1 MSATP
6 QFPPVAKLEQKT
18 VIDLVAKGKRID
30 DRGLESY
37 RPINIQMGLIEKAN
51 GSAQVF
57 LGKSKVLAGIKIE
70 IGTPFP
76 DTPDEGVL
84 TVNAE
89 LVPLASPSFELG
101 PPSEAAIELSR
112 VVDRGIRE
120 SKAIDMKSLVIQ
132 KGKKVQVVY
141 VDVYVLDHDGN
152 LIDASSMAAL
162 AALVNSKITK
172 MEMKGDE
179 VVAAKGGHHQLP
191 LNNHPVAVTF
201 GKIDKTIVVDPSL
214 DEERAMSAR
223 LTVTIDKNNNLC
235 AMQKGGLY
243 GFTPDELK
251 KAVHLAVAKAAENR
265 AKILAAAKG

>member
-18 VIDLVAKGKRID
+18 VIDLAAKGKRID
-30 DRGLESY
+30 ERTPEHY
-37 RPINIQMGLIEKAN
+37 RPIQIQVGLIEKAN

-57 LGKSKVLAGIKIE
+57 LGKSKVLAGIKVE
-70 IGTPFP
+70 MGQPFP

-89 LVPLASPSFELG
+89 LVPLASPSFEAG
-101 PPSEAAIELSR
+101 PPGEAAIELSR

-120 SKAIDMKSLVIQ
+120 SKALDMKSLVIE

-141 VDVYVLDHDGN
+141 VDIYILDHDGN
-152 LIDASSMAAL
+152 LIDAASMAAL
-162 AALVNSKITK
+162 AALVNSKVAK
-172 MEMKGDE
+172 MEMKGEE
-179 VVAAKGGHHQLP
+179 VVTKGVHHQLP

-201 GKIDKTIVVDPSL
+201 AKIDKTIVVDPCL
-214 DEERAMSAR
+214 EEEQVMNAR
-223 LTVTIDKNNNLC
+223 LTVTIDKNGDIC

-243 GFTPDELK
+243 GFTPDEIRKL
-251 KAVHLAVAKAAENR
+251 VRLAVDRAAENR
-265 AKILAAAKG
+265 AKIMASAKG

>member
-6 QFPPVAKLEQKT
+6 QLPPVAKLEQKT
-18 VIDLVAKGKRID
+18 VVDLVTRGKRID
-30 DRGLESY
+30 ERGLESY
-37 RPINIQMGLIEKAN
+37 RPIQIQVGLIEKAN

-57 LGKSKVLAGIKIE
+57 LGKSKVLAGIKVE
-70 IGTPFP
+70 IGEPFP
-76 DTPDEGVL
+76 DTPEEGVL

-89 LVPLASPSFELG
+89 LVPLASPSFEMG

-120 SKAIDMKSLVIQ
+120 SKAIDLKSLVIQ

-152 LIDASSMAAL
+152 LIDAASMAAL
-162 AALVNSKITK
+162 AALANSKVAK
-172 MEMKGDE
+172 MEVKGDE
-179 VVAAKGGHHQLP
+179 VIEKGGHHQLP

-201 GKIDKTIVVDPSL
+201 AKIDKTIVVDPSL
-214 DEERAMSAR
+214 EEEQVMSAR
-223 LTVTIDKNNNLC
+223 LTVTIDKNGHLC

>member
-18 VIDLVAKGKRID
+18 VMDLVAKGKRLD

-37 RPINIQMGLIEKAN
+37 RPIQIQTGLIEKAN
-51 GSAQVF
+51 GSAQVW

-70 IGTPFP
+70 TGTPFP

-141 VDVYVLDHDGN
+141 VDVYILDHDGN

-162 AALVNSKITK
+162 AALVSSKITK

-179 VVAAKGGHHQLP
+179 VVAKGAPHQLP

-214 DEERAMSAR
+214 DEERVMSAR
-223 LTVTIDKNNNLC
+223 LTVTIDKNGNLC
-235 AMQKGGLY
+235 AMQKGSLY

-265 AKILAAAKG
+265 AKILASAKG